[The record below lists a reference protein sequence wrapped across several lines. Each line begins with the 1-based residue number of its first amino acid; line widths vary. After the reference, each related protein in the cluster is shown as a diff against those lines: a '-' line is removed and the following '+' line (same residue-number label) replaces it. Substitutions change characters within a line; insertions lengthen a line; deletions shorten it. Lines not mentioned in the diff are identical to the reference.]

1 MKEEDRVTVFSL
13 LYCCRDV
20 CQELEDA
27 WSQLEAF
34 STSKGKRE
42 TEKKKQCY
50 FERCI
55 NFQIFIFICFLKG
68 VKLEQAYNGQQ
79 FDRAVKDVELW
90 LDEVETQLGMEELGK
105 VRKI

>member
-1 MKEEDRVTVFSL
+1 MKEEERVTVSSY

-42 TEKKKQCY
+42 TEKEKSNAILKDAL
-50 FERCI
+50 
-55 NFQIFIFICFLKG
+55 IFKFL
-68 VKLEQAYNGQQ
+68 
-79 FDRAVKDVELW
+79 FSFFP
-90 LDEVETQLGMEELGK
+90 
-105 VRKI
+105 

>member
-1 MKEEDRVTVFSL
+1 MREREREKGEEGERDEGETKRDRGERDQENEKVLREMKEEDKVTVFSY

-55 NFQIFIFICFLKG
+55 NFQIFIFIFSLK
-68 VKLEQAYNGQQ
+68 E
-79 FDRAVKDVELW
+79 
-90 LDEVETQLGMEELGK
+90 
-105 VRKI
+105 

>member
-42 TEKKKQCY
+42 TEKEKSNAVLKDAL
-50 FERCI
+50 
-55 NFQIFIFICFLKG
+55 IFKYLFSF
-68 VKLEQAYNGQQ
+68 
-79 FDRAVKDVELW
+79 FP
-90 LDEVETQLGMEELGK
+90 
-105 VRKI
+105 

>member
-1 MKEEDRVTVFSL
+1 MIKFWEEERVTLFSL

-42 TEKKKQCY
+42 RNRDREKAML
-50 FERCI
+50 
-55 NFQIFIFICFLKG
+55 FLRI
-68 VKLEQAYNGQQ
+68 L
-79 FDRAVKDVELW
+79 
-90 LDEVETQLGMEELGK
+90 
-105 VRKI
+105 